1 MATLAKNNPDIVIL
15 KVNINEP
22 GSPVARQYGIQA
34 IPVFEVYDGN
44 GKLVAEGKEAVDWI
58 DQAMRKANLTD

>member
-15 KVNINEP
+15 KVNIDEP

-34 IPVFEVYDGN
+34 IPVFEVYDGD
-44 GKLVAEGKEAVDWI
+44 GKLIAEGDEAVEWI
-58 DQAMRKANLTD
+58 DKAMRKANLTD

>member
-15 KVNINEP
+15 KVNIDEP

-34 IPVFEVYDGN
+34 IPVFEVYDGD
-44 GKLVAEGKEAVDWI
+44 GKLIAEGDEAVEWI
-58 DQAMRKANLTD
+58 DKGMRKANLTD